1 MSDIMAKIL
10 GALIGVV
17 LIGLLTSYPL
27 MILWNECLVPAVP
40 ALEKVEWLQMW
51 GISILIGA
59 MCKGS

>member
-51 GISILIGA
+51 GITILIGA

>member
-17 LIGLLTSYPL
+17 LIGLVTSYPL

-40 ALEKVEWLQMW
+40 AINKVEWLQMW
-51 GISILIGA
+51 GITILIGA

>member
-17 LIGLLTSYPL
+17 LIGLVTSYPL

-51 GISILIGA
+51 GITILIGA